1 MLLNLAPY
9 KILLASKSPRRQEL
23 LKGLGVEFEVQ
34 TLNDIRED
42 FPLDLPQHE
51 VAKYIAQEKA
61 DAYVPYLN
69 DGELIIT
76 ADTIVLS
83 NAKVLGKPKDR
94 AEAVDMLKQLSGHQH
109 QVITGVCILT
119 KSKRIV
125 FDATTD
131 VKFAELTDDEISF
144 YVDNYAPFDKAGAY
158 GVQEWIGYI
167 GVEYIN
173 GSYFNVMGLPV
184 QRLYRELKKI

>member
-1 MLLNLAPY
+1 MLTNLSPY

-23 LKGLGVEFEVQ
+23 LKGLGVDFEVK
-34 TLNDIRED
+34 TLNDVSEE
-42 FPLDLPQHE
+42 FPADLPQNE
-51 VAKYIAQEKA
+51 VAKFVAKEKA
-61 DAYVPYLN
+61 DAYIPYLQE
-69 DGELIIT
+69 GELIIT

-83 NAKVLGKPKDR
+83 DNKVLGKPKDR
-94 AEAVDMLKQLSGHQH
+94 EEAVEMIKQLSGNLH

-119 KSKRIV
+119 KSNQLI

-131 VKFAELTDDEISF
+131 VKFAILTDEEIDY
-144 YVDNYAPFDKAGAY
+144 YVDTYAPFDKAGAY

-167 GVEYIN
+167 GVEYIK